1 MLILSALLL
10 AVVISIDT
18 LAAGFSYGTSNTKVP
33 ILRLVVIDLIG
44 STLLGLALFFGF
56 YIGHVIPPATTK
68 IISVV
73 ILKSIGG
80 YKLIVYFRRK
90 VKEIPNN
97 PRKIGWMETI
107 ILALVLALDGIAV
120 GFGASIHNTS
130 VVFCL
135 SVIAFSLVTDFTF
148 FIIGANLGRK
158 LTKKIRL
165 DLSWL
170 SGVVLIMLGF
180 IKLF

>member
-1 MLILSALLL
+1 MIILSALLL

-33 ILRLVVIDLIG
+33 IRHLIVIDIIG
-44 STLLGLALFFGF
+44 SSLLGMALFIGF
-56 YIGHVIPPATTK
+56 YIGNYINSSATI

-73 ILKSIGG
+73 ILVLMGG
-80 YKLIVYFRRK
+80 YKLVAYFRK
-90 VKEIPNN
+90 TGKEITKPH
-97 PRKIGWMETI
+97 RKIGWTETI
-107 ILALVLALDGIAV
+107 ILALILALDGVAV

-130 VVFCL
+130 IIFCI

-148 FIIGANLGRK
+148 FIFGVNLGKK
-158 LTKKIRL
+158 LTKKTRL

-170 SGVVLIMLGF
+170 SGAVLIILGI